1 MVSSLNLAQLFV
13 YSRDGHHL
21 SSIPANDNDTLQ
33 DAMWTSFGNIIYTT
47 TNSRKVVLI
56 SESGKFIAET
66 LMTNPQYLS
75 ISSDNLIY
83 LADSQTGIYESK
95 NDGVSWKLFL
105 KTAFRCL
112 MLVKVATESN
122 NDFWTLEQYINGNYY
137 LGAYSVNRDLEDNST
152 NYVQWKSVKV
162 YMANGKPIN
171 MRYCFLSSDRNMNI
185 FLSDISHKAVHIL
198 SATCRQRYQTFS
210 LPYFENKPFR
220 LALSNEHKLLF
231 VGQDNSTVGVYNLT
245 YGKKAD

>member
-1 MVSSLNLAQLFV
+1 MTRLQQQFVVSSQLIRNFKVIPLNYLKYVNILSEYDEKILVSSLNLAQLFV

-21 SSIPANDNDTLQ
+21 LSIPTNDNDTLQ

-56 SESGKFIAET
+56 SESGKFIADT

-105 KTAFRCL
+105 
-112 MLVKVATESN
+112 
-122 NDFWTLEQYINGNYY
+122 
-137 LGAYSVNRDLEDNST
+137 
-152 NYVQWKSVKV
+152 
-162 YMANGKPIN
+162 
-171 MRYCFLSSDRNMNI
+171 
-185 FLSDISHKAVHIL
+185 
-198 SATCRQRYQTFS
+198 
-210 LPYFENKPFR
+210 
-220 LALSNEHKLLF
+220 
-231 VGQDNSTVGVYNLT
+231 
-245 YGKKAD
+245 